1 MESQK
6 LLNAMLDH
14 DKFSEWLGLEVIEV
28 REGYAK
34 LQAAIRPEMMNG
46 VGSVHGGVTF
56 AMADS
61 AFAFSCNMYNNI
73 SVALDVHISFTKAGR
88 NGDVFTIV
96 SQEISSTKR
105 TGIYDIKVTNQN
117 NELIALFKGTC
128 FRTGKHLIE
137 EN

>member
-1 MESQK
+1 MDSLR
-6 LLNAMLDH
+6 LLKAMLDH
-14 DKFSEWLGLEVIEV
+14 DKFSEWLGLEVLEV

-34 LQAAIRPEMMNG
+34 LQAVIRPEMMNG

-56 AMADS
+56 SMADS

-88 NGDVFTIV
+88 AGDVFTIE
-96 SQEISSTKR
+96 SQEVSSSKR
-105 TGIYDIKVTNQN
+105 TGIYDIKVTNQY

-128 FRTGKHLIE
+128 FRTGKPLIE
-137 EN
+137 E

>member
-1 MESQK
+1 MDSQK
-6 LLNAMLDH
+6 LLKAMTDH
-14 DKFSEWLGLEVIEV
+14 DKFSEWLGLEVLEV

-34 LQAAIRPEMMNG
+34 LQAVIRPEMMNG

-56 AMADS
+56 SMADS

-88 NGDVFTIV
+88 EGDVFTIE

-105 TGIYDIKVTNQN
+105 TGIYDIKVTNQH

-128 FRTGKHLIE
+128 FRTGKPLIE
-137 EN
+137 E

>member
-1 MESQK
+1 MEPQR
-6 LLNAMLDH
+6 LLHAMTAN
-14 DKFSEWLGLEVIEV
+14 DKFSEWLGLEVLEV

-34 LQAAIRPEMMNG
+34 LQAKIRPEMMNG

-56 AMADS
+56 SMADS

-88 NGDVFTIV
+88 DGDVFTIE
-96 SQEISSTKR
+96 SQEVSTTKK

-128 FRTGKHLIE
+128 FRTGKPLIE
-137 EN
+137 E

>member
-1 MESQK
+1 MEPQK
-6 LLNAMLDH
+6 LLNKMLDH

-28 REGYAK
+28 KPGYAK
-34 LQAAIRPEMMNG
+34 LKAKIRPEMMNG

-88 NGDVFTIV
+88 EGDIFTIE

-105 TGIYDIKVTNQN
+105 TGIYDIKVTNQH

-128 FRTGKHLIE
+128 FRTGKPLIE
-137 EN
+137 E

>member
-1 MESQK
+1 MEPQR
-6 LLNAMLDH
+6 LLHAMLDH
-14 DKFSEWLGLEVIEV
+14 DKFSEWLGLEVLEV

-34 LQAAIRPEMMNG
+34 LQAVIRPEMMNG

-56 AMADS
+56 SMADS

-88 NGDVFTIV
+88 EGDVFTIE

-117 NELIALFKGTC
+117 NDLIALFKGTC
-128 FRTGKHLIE
+128 YRTGKLLIE
-137 EN
+137 E

>member
-1 MESQK
+1 MEPQR
-6 LLNAMLDH
+6 LLHAMLDH

-28 REGYAK
+28 REGYSK
-34 LQAAIRPEMMNG
+34 LQAKIRPEMMNG

-56 AMADS
+56 SMADS

-73 SVALDVHISFTKAGR
+73 SVALDGNIYFTKAVR
-88 NGDVFTIV
+88 EGDVFTIE
-96 SQEISSTKR
+96 SQEVSSTKK

-128 FRTGKHLIE
+128 FRTGKPLIE
-137 EN
+137 E

>member
-1 MESQK
+1 MEPQK

-14 DKFSEWLGLEVIEV
+14 DKFSEWLGLEVIGLDA
-28 REGYAK
+28 GYAK
-34 LQAAIRPEMMNG
+34 VQATIRPEMMNG

-61 AFAFSCNMYNNI
+61 AFAFACNSYNNI
-73 SVALDVHISFTKAGR
+73 SVALDVHISFTKAGKI
-88 NGDVFTIV
+88 GDVFTIEAKEV
-96 SQEISSTKR
+96 HSSKR

-128 FRTGKHLIE
+128 FRTGKPLIE

>member
-1 MESQK
+1 MDSQK
-6 LLNAMLDH
+6 LLKAMTDH
-14 DKFSEWLGLEVIEV
+14 DKFSEWLGLEVLEV

-34 LQAAIRPEMMNG
+34 LQAVIRPEMMNG

-56 AMADS
+56 SMADS

-88 NGDVFTIV
+88 EGDIFTIE
-96 SQEISSTKR
+96 SQEVSSTKR
-105 TGIYDIKVTNQN
+105 TGIYDIKVTNQH

-128 FRTGKHLIE
+128 FRTGKPLIE
-137 EN
+137 E

>member
-1 MESQK
+1 MESQR
-6 LLNAMLDH
+6 LLKAMLDH
-14 DKFSEWLGLEVIEV
+14 DKFSEWLGLEVLEV

-34 LQAAIRPEMMNG
+34 LQAVIRPEMMNG

-56 AMADS
+56 SMADS

-88 NGDVFTIV
+88 EGDIFTIE
-96 SQEISSTKR
+96 SQEVSSTKR
-105 TGIYDIKVTNQN
+105 TGIYDIKITNQH

-128 FRTGKHLIE
+128 FRTGKPLIE
-137 EN
+137 E

>member
-1 MESQK
+1 METQK
-6 LLNAMLDH
+6 LLNRMLDH

-34 LQAAIRPEMMNG
+34 LLAKIRPEMMNG

-56 AMADS
+56 SMADS

-88 NGDVFTIV
+88 EGDVFTIE
-96 SQEISSTKR
+96 SQEVSSTKR
-105 TGIYDIKVTNQN
+105 TGIYDIKVMNQN

-128 FRTGKHLIE
+128 FRTGKPLIE
-137 EN
+137 E